1 MTIEQR
7 VAVLEEI
14 FAKLRDYYILLYSG
28 EEIDAL
34 LASAGVPIG
43 ITKEYDSVSAMN
55 DDFSSTD
62 VTRGQFVLILTTD
75 TSSEDYG
82 KVYLKGA
89 ANWVYVFTL
98 TSLTAIKGPQG
109 PAGKTGAKG
118 ADGADGKNFMV
129 LGYYETLSALNAAV
143 PSPGTGDTYGVG
155 TEPPYAFYM
164 YDPTIS
170 NWRYVGNLQGPAGP
184 TGGEDNFVRY
194 DAAQSLTNEQ
204 KAQARTNIG
213 ADTVQGA
220 VRYDTT
226 QTLADAQKK
235 QARANIAAAPDGFG
249 LGANGYPNPY
259 TVVTGATIDALNES
273 GLFWYED
280 ADTPIYPD
288 GYNSGTVGN
297 LLHIHGDT
305 NHTLAAHQ
313 IFYPYYPYGDAG
325 ALNISCMRMR
335 TNAGEWQPWEWVNPP
350 MTLGVE
356 YRTTE
361 RYLGKPVYVKAVDCG
376 SFVADKTVSWTD
388 TLSEVIGIAGINISS
403 FRMTFPDSYISG
415 DKIVLRGSD
424 QWGGNILARVKYTK
438 TTD

>member
-14 FAKLRDYYILLYSG
+14 FAKLRDYYVLLYSG

-82 KVYLKGA
+82 KVYLKGT

-194 DAAQSLTNEQ
+194 DAAQSLT
-204 KAQARTNIG
+204 
-213 ADTVQGA
+213 
-220 VRYDTT
+220 
-226 QTLADAQKK
+226 DAQKR
-235 QARANIAAAPDGFG
+235 QARENIDAGSAADLAKKPDAQLIYTTLHVAKTGNDTTGDGSESKPYLTIQKALNSLPKLLLDRVIIQVHEGNYDENVLLGNFVGREIHVIGDSTESVSLNTLKCFECNCPYVRLENLTITGNSGDGYNWSVNLDAIQYVSLWNITCTNETPTSNVGAFFIQTVPIVTMNNCTISNKNIALDVVASTVYLNDTVTGVNNTVGIRCGSGWGVAGGYVQKGGANIAGEEQK
-249 LGANGYPNPY
+249 GY
-259 TVVTGATIDALNES
+259 G
-273 GLFWYED
+273 G
-280 ADTPIYPD
+280 
-288 GYNSGTVGN
+288 
-297 LLHIHGDT
+297 
-305 NHTLAAHQ
+305 Q
-313 IFYPYYPYGDAG
+313 I
-325 ALNISCMRMR
+325 
-335 TNAGEWQPWEWVNPP
+335 W
-350 MTLGVE
+350 
-356 YRTTE
+356 
-361 RYLGKPVYVKAVDCG
+361 
-376 SFVADKTVSWTD
+376 
-388 TLSEVIGIAGINISS
+388 
-403 FRMTFPDSYISG
+403 
-415 DKIVLRGSD
+415 
-424 QWGGNILARVKYTK
+424 
-438 TTD
+438 